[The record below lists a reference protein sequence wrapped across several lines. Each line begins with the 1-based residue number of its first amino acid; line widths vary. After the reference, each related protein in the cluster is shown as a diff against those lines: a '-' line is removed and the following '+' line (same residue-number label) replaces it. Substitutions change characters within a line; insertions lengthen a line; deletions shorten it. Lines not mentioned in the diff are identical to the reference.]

1 VATSPERRARHRA
14 TGPARTP
21 IHDIAQSVST
31 NAAPIGR
38 GAVITAISTG
48 MLASVAVPASAA
60 PEENL
65 ASVDTSSLAGSART
79 ALAQEPVSVP
89 ADAEVDFSS
98 IDVTAVEAPEAP
110 EVRRSAVT
118 ESSRDNER
126 TEPEE
131 TQEAQSESSESAESA
146 EADVEQATADAPDQ
160 SVSGGSAV
168 EIAARYVGTPYV
180 SGGRT
185 PDGFDCSGFVHYVY
199 KQLGKDIPATTAGLR
214 GFGTTVSASEA
225 QPGDLVMFSNI
236 NHVGIYAGNGK
247 MYDAARPG
255 KPLQHRDI
263 FSSAVYYIRVP

>member
-1 VATSPERRARHRA
+1 
-14 TGPARTP
+14 
-21 IHDIAQSVST
+21 
-31 NAAPIGR
+31 
-38 GAVITAISTG
+38 
-48 MLASVAVPASAA
+48 ASAA

-146 EADVEQATADAPDQ
+146 EADVEQR
-160 SVSGGSAV
+160 SEERRVGKRSRGRSV

-185 PDGFDCSGFVHYVY
+185 PDGFDCSGF
-199 KQLGKDIPATTAGLR
+199 
-214 GFGTTVSASEA
+214 
-225 QPGDLVMFSNI
+225 
-236 NHVGIYAGNGK
+236 
-247 MYDAARPG
+247 
-255 KPLQHRDI
+255 
-263 FSSAVYYIRVP
+263 